1 MRQTETSD
9 RPSGGIKADL
19 ILLGHFCVHVHA
31 MHMTVTAML
40 SELGVHQVVVNRL

>member
-31 MHMTVTAML
+31 QLLVND
-40 SELGVHQVVVNRL
+40 GDGDVV